1 MEVVGVINEAFR
13 NKEGVFHAS
22 MERHITHSCDILSK
36 LFVKEFRL
44 LRRISA
50 DMSLFRD
57 SLEGQSSSCV
67 IDANVV
73 WSSF

>member
-1 MEVVGVINEAFR
+1 MEVVGVFDKAFR
-13 NKEGVFHAS
+13 DKEGVFHAS

-36 LFVKEFRL
+36 LFVKEFRI
-44 LRRISA
+44 LRRIST
-50 DMSLFRD
+50 DISLFRD

-73 WSSF
+73 RSCF